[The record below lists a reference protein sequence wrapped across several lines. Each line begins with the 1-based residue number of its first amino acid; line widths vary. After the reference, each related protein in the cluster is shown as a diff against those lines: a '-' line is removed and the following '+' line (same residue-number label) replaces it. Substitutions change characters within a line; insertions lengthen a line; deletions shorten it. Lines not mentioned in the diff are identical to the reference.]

1 MPSPNFRVMAPSA
14 LVVVLFGGGVSA
26 QSQPPA
32 GNPQERLGKVCD
44 MMQRVI
50 TVRVVD
56 RATGEPVSGATI
68 RATRLLSK
76 ERLAA
81 PTAMGT
87 PGDYYLVEDGVL
99 KGLSTKG
106 EPLQIVVSKGKRR
119 TTVTRTIGLDA
130 GGCHIEMRGGSPT
143 ITL

>member
-1 MPSPNFRVMAPSA
+1 MSLPCFRVIVPSA
-14 LVVVLFGGGVSA
+14 LVVVLFGGTVSA

-32 GNPQERLGKVCD
+32 DSRRERPAQACD
-44 MMQRVI
+44 MMLRLI

-56 RATGEPVSGATI
+56 GATGEPVSGATI
-68 RATRLLSK
+68 RATRLRSK
-76 ERLAA
+76 ERLTS

-99 KGLSTKG
+99 KGLTSEG

-130 GGCHIEMRGGSPT
+130 RGCHIEMRGGSPT